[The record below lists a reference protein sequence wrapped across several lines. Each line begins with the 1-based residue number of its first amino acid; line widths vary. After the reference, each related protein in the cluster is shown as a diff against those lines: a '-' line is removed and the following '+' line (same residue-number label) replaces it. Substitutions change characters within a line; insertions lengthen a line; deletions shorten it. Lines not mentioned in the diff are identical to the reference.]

1 MYGHIQ
7 SEYPTREKTKDQPM
21 NVTGL
26 QGSDGV
32 VDTTVV
38 LERPRNCLSSPM
50 YGTWTIVTKK
60 RRQKRDKE
68 NDKGKESIRFQ
79 EGNLR
84 NGSRFSIL
92 GNEEDFDDDRDYRT
106 AIPSNN
112 LKEYIPEITRHVQ
125 NSTHRSQP

>member
-1 MYGHIQ
+1 
-7 SEYPTREKTKDQPM
+7 M

-50 YGTWTIVTKK
+50 YGPWMIVTKK

-68 NDKGKESIRFQ
+68 MIREKSQFVFK
-79 EGNLR
+79 R
-84 NGSRFSIL
+84 ATL
-92 GNEEDFDDDRDYRT
+92 GTDHGF
-106 AIPSNN
+106 PS
-112 LKEYIPEITRHVQ
+112 
-125 NSTHRSQP
+125 

>member
-1 MYGHIQ
+1 MYG
-7 SEYPTREKTKDQPM
+7 PWM
-21 NVTGL
+21 
-26 QGSDGV
+26 
-32 VDTTVV
+32 
-38 LERPRNCLSSPM
+38 
-50 YGTWTIVTKK
+50 IVTKK